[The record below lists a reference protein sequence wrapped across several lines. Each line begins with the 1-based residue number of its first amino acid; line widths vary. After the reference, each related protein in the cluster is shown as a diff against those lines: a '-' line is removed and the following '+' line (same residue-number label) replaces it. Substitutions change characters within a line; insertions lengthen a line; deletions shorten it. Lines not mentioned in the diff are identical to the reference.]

1 MTRWSVQSTEEELKP
16 VGLHSS
22 HCWAYEVNH
31 CGWRKLPQELHVLN
45 VRGGVHGYEEKAVFF
60 EKFSSITHI
69 SDVTTRWNKTPPKKR
84 AKLLCF
90 RTKFLSVLE
99 QHYLLQKMTWFTQK
113 HKMIGLKL
121 PPLDSLHLIPFLLCT
136 ALIYRQTGLSK
147 WPDSVAEQNTVI
159 AFWHPDNSIEV
170 KWIA

>member
-69 SDVTTRWNKTPPKKR
+69 SDVTTRWNKTPPKKQ

-121 PPLDSLHLIPFLLCT
+121 PPLDSTPNTISTLHGSDVSTDRPEQMAWLSGRAKHSNCFL
-136 ALIYRQTGLSK
+136 AS
-147 WPDSVAEQNTVI
+147 W
-159 AFWHPDNSIEV
+159 
-170 KWIA
+170 